1 MFAGTGKSQ
10 FLKFASR
17 LMPRSVLTTG
27 IGSTS
32 AGLTVAAVKVG
43 GAACCRKWVGLCCKL
58 HFPRTCNF
66 SREGDTELKLVSFCS
81 PRMPFSMVSLF
92 SEIVPCSVFGRNAWT
107 VVRRFDPISLRPHSS
122 SLEGAIKL
130 KFAPFCSS

>member
-43 GAACCRKWVGLCCKL
+43 GAASCRRWVGLPAAGGGWGLLQVPVSPC
-58 HFPRTCNF
+58 TCN
-66 SREGDTELKLVSFCS
+66 
-81 PRMPFSMVSLF
+81 
-92 SEIVPCSVFGRNAWT
+92 N
-107 VVRRFDPISLRPHSS
+107 ISH
-122 SLEGAIKL
+122 
-130 KFAPFCSS
+130 